1 MADVNEKRFTN
12 VRIQHRTKTSAEWL
26 AVTEAPL
33 KGELCVEL
41 NVNESGSAVST
52 KIKIGDGH
60 TLFKDL
66 AYVGGNDAHVIE
78 TEALAKGSDHMTAI
92 NALTGSLELHA
103 GDIAIVKEIIDGSDP
118 QSQSSDTK
126 LAYTAYVYDGTAWK
140 AMDGNYSADNVYF
153 DADLTYTANI
163 GTKTVPAS
171 GSGKISAKGKNVKQ
185 VLSDILALEKNPNK
199 TLPAVSFSAQSGFG
213 TFEIGTKK
221 TLTYTAALSAGSYT
235 YGPATGITAQSWS
248 VVCDG
253 KTLTTATGS
262 FTDVVAESTPKNI
275 VATATYN
282 EGAIPKTN
290 LGNDY
295 PDGKIAAGSASKTSN
310 NLTGVRYM
318 FYGPMTTDAALNSA
332 SIRGLGHKEASANKT
347 IATFGA
353 GAGAVKVVV
362 AVPSGKRI
370 TKVLMP
376 SAMNADVTTAF
387 VQQSATV
394 DVEGAEGYTAAAYTV
409 YVYQPA
415 SIDAGETYAITI
427 G

>member
-1 MADVNEKRFTN
+1 MATKTFQN

-41 NVNESGSAVST
+41 NVDEAGKGIST
-52 KIKIGDGH
+52 KVKIGDGVSQY
-60 TLFKDL
+60 KDL
-66 AYVGGNDAHVIE
+66 AYVGGNDANVIE
-78 TEALAKGSDHMTAI
+78 TEFLAKGADHLTAI
-92 NALTGSLELHA
+92 NALAASLELHA
-103 GDIAIVKEIIDGSDP
+103 GDIAIAKEKIEGSDQP
-118 QSQSSDTK
+118 STRFGYMTP

-163 GTKTVPAS
+163 GTKTVPSS
-171 GSGKISAKGKNVKQ
+171 GSGTISAKGKNVKQ
-185 VLSDILALEKNPNK
+185 VLADILALEKNPSK
-199 TLPAVSFSAQSGFG
+199 TAPAVSFSAQNGFG
-213 TFEIGTKK
+213 TYEIGSKK

-262 FTDVVAESTPKNI
+262 FADVVAESTAKNI

-282 EGAIPKTN
+282 EGAVPKTN

-295 PDGKIAAGSASKTSN
+295 PAGKIAAGSTSKTSS
-310 NLTGVRYM
+310 NLTGVRFM
-318 FYGPMTTDAALNSA
+318 FYGPMTTDAALNSEN
-332 SIRGLGHKEASANKT
+332 IRALSKKEAAAKKT
-347 IATFGA
+347 LGTFGA

-362 AVPSGKRI
+362 AVPAGYKV

-387 VQQSATV
+387 VKQNVQV
-394 DVEGAEGYTAAAYTV
+394 DVEGANGYTATKYDV
-409 YVYQPA
+409 WVYQPA
-415 SIDAGETYAITI
+415 SIDAGETYAVTI